1 MSYDISLLLDGLI
14 LVFLGV
20 TIFYAARLSIFLKTF
35 RESRNGMQ
43 TLIRDLTITITK
55 SEQAIETMKSHAAET
70 EKEIREIV
78 GEARFLSDELRI
90 MNETG
95 DGLAERLEKLADRNR
110 ELVNL
115 MEKSGGIGHQKIIR
129 DDLKPLAVKAKRD
142 IEEEIFEIDD
152 FDADD
157 LAELDN
163 EMAEDDERDFSA
175 LEDGTYRGE
184 EYHQHVGVETKDK
197 ARSFSISDR
206 DHHHHEERDLSPP
219 SNNNAGLGN
228 DLKSTAEKELYEAL
242 QRKRRIRETS

>member
-43 TLIRDLTITITK
+43 RLIQDLTQTIVK
-55 SEQAIETMKSHAAET
+55 SEQAIETMKNHAAQT
-70 EKEIREIV
+70 EKDIREIV

-90 MNETG
+90 MTDTG

-115 MEKSGGIGHQKIIR
+115 MEKSGGIGHQKITR
-129 DDLKPLAVKAKRD
+129 DDLKPIAPKAKRD
-142 IEEEIFEIDD
+142 IDEGIFEIED

-157 LAELDN
+157 LAELDS
-163 EMAEDDERDFSA
+163 EMAEDDDRDFAA

-184 EYHQHVGVETKDK
+184 EYQPRVNTEAKSK
-197 ARSFSISDR
+197 LRSFAIFDR
-206 DHHHHEERDLSPP
+206 DHGDDDKLAAPQEKD
-219 SNNNAGLGN
+219 AAMAN
-228 DLKSTAEKELYEAL
+228 DLKSQAEQELYEAL